1 MDSSFSSMSLAD
13 RLVARLTRFSAQHA
27 SLVLLLSACVASV
40 MWWTA
45 SHLRIEG
52 SFVALL
58 PSDSPTGERFAEAH
72 SRKAGGNS
80 TLIVLAT
87 SQEREKNR
95 AFVDAL
101 AGRLKELPKS
111 RVHSVE
117 TGPGESRT
125 FFLDNQWLFAPRDQL
140 EVMHCVIEREV
151 QKRKPGYLGLEQE
164 SCEDLVAPPHG
175 RELSEE
181 IFAQPHQQ
189 EGGKARREGDASETL
204 DRDADAESGGR
215 ELSPLEEFDERL
227 KKQRSKLDQY
237 PTGYFENEDGT
248 VFSVMIRAPSAGMG
262 EFSSDRLFEEVKKE
276 SSQLKSR
283 FRDVEVGFAGDIPNA
298 IEQRNAL
305 VSDMATI
312 SLIAVA
318 LILGSIVLYFRSFL
332 SLLQIG
338 YCVTVGCG
346 CAFALAMVAYGRLNT
361 ATSFLGAII
370 AGNGINYGIVYLA
383 RYRELRVAGG
393 ERVSALIAAAIA
405 SRRGTWLAAV
415 AAGGAYAALLSTS
428 FRGFSEFGLIGGVGM
443 VLCWAATFTLL
454 PAALSMTE
462 RVLPGSERN
471 IKATLPL
478 PLGGI
483 GRFVQGRPL
492 LVLGVAATVTLAA
505 AWPLPGY
512 LMDPW
517 EYNFSRLG
525 SESSQKK
532 GAGNWSRQANRVFQ
546 SRGSP
551 MLVMADEMEQVLDLE
566 EQFREEDAR
575 IVEKRYIDRVETVYD
590 RLGGAPEVVEE
601 KLRVLSEI
609 RELIDEVSPKMKGED
624 KRIALEYRP
633 PERLRPLTPDDLP
646 DLARA
651 QFEEK
656 DGTVGTPLYVYLARG
671 ISQSNGKNLLDIA
684 EIFENVHLPSGEI
697 APNASRSTVF
707 AAMIRA
713 MERDGPVATLI
724 ALLVVVVVT
733 ALVTGNGLTSA
744 AVLGSLL
751 CGIILTV
758 GGAAWLDVRLNFLNF
773 VALPLTFG
781 IGVEYAINIFER
793 IRFEGSIPEGLRSV
807 GGPVALCSLT
817 TILGYGALIFADN
830 MALQSFGRY
839 AMAGEFACIVTALF
853 VLPAALSL
861 KPTAWKRELKA
872 R

>member
-1 MDSSFSSMSLAD
+1 MSLAD
-13 RLVARLTRFSAQHA
+13 RLVARITRFSAQHA
-27 SLVLLLSACVASV
+27 LAVLLTSACVALLT
-40 MWWTA
+40 WWTA

-52 SFVALL
+52 SFVSLL
-58 PSDSPTGERFAEAH
+58 PSDSPTGERFSEAH

-80 TLIVLAT
+80 TLIVLA
-87 SQEREKNR
+87 SSKERERNR

-101 AGRLKELPKS
+101 AGRLQGLPKS
-111 RVHSVE
+111 QVHSVE
-117 TGPGESRT
+117 TGPGESRS
-125 FFLDNQWLFAPRDQL
+125 FFLDNQWLFAPRHQL

-151 QKRKPGYLGLEQE
+151 QKRKPGYLGLEEE
-164 SCEDLVAPPHG
+164 SCEELVAPPRG

-181 IFAQPHQQ
+181 VFAEPVRQQ
-189 EGGKARREGDASETL
+189 EDASN
-204 DRDADAESGGR
+204 DAKGKEAELASR
-215 ELSPLEEFDERL
+215 EEELSPLEQFDRRL
-227 KKQRSKLDQY
+227 KEQRSKLDRY
-237 PTGYFENEDGT
+237 PTGYFENEEGT

-262 EFSSDRLFEEVKKE
+262 EFSSDRLFDEVKKHSAE
-276 SSQLKSR
+276 LEGQ

-298 IEQRNAL
+298 IDQRNAL
-305 VSDMATI
+305 ISDMATI

-318 LILGSIVLYFRSFL
+318 LILGSIVVYFRSFL

-383 RYRELRVAGG
+383 RYRELRISGR
-393 ERVSALIAAAIA
+393 ERISALVAAAIA

-443 VLCWAATFTLL
+443 VLCWVATFTLL
-454 PAALSMTE
+454 PAVLVMTE
-462 RVLPGSERN
+462 RVVPAAERRMR
-471 IKATLPL
+471 ATLPL
-478 PLGGI
+478 PLGGL
-483 GRFVQGRPL
+483 GRFVQMRPW
-492 LVLGVAATVTLAA
+492 LVLGVASAVTLAA
-505 AWPLPGY
+505 AWPLPDY
-512 LMDPW
+512 IEDPW

-525 SESSQKK
+525 SESSKKK
-532 GAGNWSRQANRVFQ
+532 GAGNWSRKANRVFK

-566 EQFREEDAR
+566 EQFRNQDAR
-575 IVEKRYIDRVETVYD
+575 IEEKRYIDRIETVYD

-601 KLRVLSEI
+601 KLRILSEI
-609 RELIDEVSPKMKGED
+609 RSLVDEVSPKLKGED

-684 EIFENVHLPSGEI
+684 AIFENVQLPNGQI

-713 MERDGPVATLI
+713 MERDGPLATLI
-724 ALLVVVVVT
+724 ALLIVVAVT
-733 ALVTGNGLTSA
+733 ALVTGNALTSA
-744 AVLGSLL
+744 AVLGSLF
-751 CGIILTV
+751 CGIVLTV
-758 GGAAWLDVRLNFLNF
+758 GGAAWFDVRLNFLNF

-793 IRFEGSIPEGLRSV
+793 IRFEGSIPEGLQSV

-839 AMAGEFACIVTALF
+839 AMAGEFACILTALF

-861 KPTAWKRELKA
+861 KPGAWKRVQKSE
-872 R
+872 